1 MTFSLSI
8 VGTESLDDNISTNP
22 IIRDFYQR
30 QLAAGKPKKL
40 VLTACMRKLLTILTA
55 CRKTVRRGIQ
65 EPRLLDTQDSCFL
78 LNTACRKTVRRGIQE
93 PRLLDTQDSCFLL
106 NYWAAIYPDLRQ
118 PLVSDYPPARNNLP
132 PPFTEYRGQTFPFP
146 VRHRRSFGPPHS
158 AGLSQHPRNQRGSPL
173 HSDER

>member
-8 VGTESLDDNISTNP
+8 VGTESLDNNISTNP

-78 LNTACRKTVRRGIQE
+78 LN
-93 PRLLDTQDSCFLL
+93 
-106 NYWAAIYPDLRQ
+106 YWAAIFPDLRQ